1 VTVLFPRR
9 ERSSVGSRSTVTR
22 LQAGI
27 SPCGRAEK
35 AAQAR
40 VMAGALSWVAFKLW
54 ATIRLV
60 IPLSFQFLVFFIGV
74 T

>member
-1 VTVLFPRR
+1 M
-9 ERSSVGSRSTVTR
+9 VTR
-22 LQAGI
+22 LRAGI

-40 VMAGALSWVAFKLW
+40 VVAGALSWAAFKLW